1 MILSSNGRDNGRIC
15 PLINLEMHRLLASV
29 RDSCLDQSMHDRGQ
43 SIKEVGRQIEGLQ
56 NLLRKM
62 GDIVA
67 QQGDLLNRIDENMR
81 TGLSEVK
88 KGKEQ
93 LQQRVGYETGE
104 D

>member
-1 MILSSNGRDNGRIC
+1 
-15 PLINLEMHRLLASV
+15 
-29 RDSCLDQSMHDRGQ
+29 
-43 SIKEVGRQIEGLQ
+43 
-56 NLLRKM
+56 M

-81 TGLSEVK
+81 TGLSGVK

>member
-1 MILSSNGRDNGRIC
+1 MN
-15 PLINLEMHRLLASV
+15 
-29 RDSCLDQSMHDRGQ
+29 DRGQ
-43 SIKEVGRQIEGLQ
+43 SIKEVGRQIEGLK

-81 TGLSEVK
+81 TGLTSVK

-93 LQQRVGYETGE
+93 LQQRVGYESG
-104 D
+104 